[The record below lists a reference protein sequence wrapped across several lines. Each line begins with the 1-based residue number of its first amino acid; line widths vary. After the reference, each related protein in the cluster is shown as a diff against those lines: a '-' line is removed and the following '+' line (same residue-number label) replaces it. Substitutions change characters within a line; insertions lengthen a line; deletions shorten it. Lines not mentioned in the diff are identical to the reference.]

1 MKKTLLVVAL
11 LLVAPQA
18 QAFDVI
24 LFGVNV
30 NKLENRNLLEIG
42 VGAAASL
49 LVHEA
54 GHFAVAKINGSS
66 ATFRVTSVTAHNTE
80 NWSHEEHQ
88 MFARGGFLAQLF
100 VGSILTIIPQT
111 SHNDFTIGFNG
122 FTAVNTC
129 KYTLVNYEGKG
140 SDIGYLKNGK
150 SEGGVYT
157 ITANLLLHQNFKE
170 E

>member
-30 NKLENRNLLEIG
+30 NKLENRNLLVIG
-42 VGAAASL
+42 VGAATSF

-54 GHFAVAKINGSS
+54 GHFAVAEINGGGASFHGDYVRANDSS
-66 ATFRVTSVTAHNTE
+66 D
-80 NWSHEEHQ
+80 WSEEDRQ
-88 MFARGGFLAQLF
+88 MFSRGGFLAQLL
-100 VGSILTIIPQT
+100 VGGLLTMAPQT
-111 SHNDFTIGFNG
+111 RYHDFTVGFNG
-122 FTAVNTC
+122 FTAINTC
-129 KYTLVNYEGKG
+129 HYTLYGDEGRT
-140 SDIGYLKNGK
+140 SDIANLKNGK

-157 ITANLLLHQNFKE
+157 MTANLLLHQNFKE